1 METAFRPIGS
11 ALPPRRDT
19 ITAAAT
25 LRTIERDDLPMIQPA
40 PQERT
45 LDFFERDQLPSDV
58 RATLSS
64 AWGGDLRMQAML
76 FNAMLDT
83 WPRLQKNLNEIA
95 RRVICSP
102 WKVVPYAKRGENPDP
117 QAEQMAA
124 EIEDIVWRMRSAS
137 DRGENGLEATIRN
150 IVFGYYYGHAVSE
163 IHWTQDKDKTW
174 RPRCTKQ
181 LPARYYGYPTYEATS
196 DRLMLDASG
205 SGSSYAMQDFPAHR
219 FLVAVN
225 SGHTGHPLV
234 GAPLRAL
241 TGYWLASSYGL
252 KWLMS
257 FTQIY
262 GIPWRHAEVADSKD
276 QRSVEAAL
284 NSIGANGYIVTK
296 TGTKINVLDAAKG
309 GDQLPQ
315 KVLIDLADEQCDKFI
330 LGQTLTSGTANQ
342 GSRAL
347 GEVHADTLDTVV
359 DGLADFVGEVL
370 SRQLIPAIVAHNWG
384 EGREDLPEMW
394 VRREEASDS
403 KAKAE
408 RMEIL
413 ARLNLPMSEA
423 FVYEDLGVPLPA
435 DGEKIFHAS
444 PDGAQ
449 GDPAPGVVVF
459 PHETKGR
466 VNPLPLPVAAAAADQ
481 PAKLSDVEQLSS
493 AVLEG
498 LTGVAREWLAPVRPM
513 FDRLA
518 ALAMAKNV
526 SDADFLAALEKAQKQ
541 LPELF
546 DTLDT
551 ETLQT
556 AFEEAIGS
564 AALAGSTQ
572 RFKQP

>member
-1 METAFRPIGS
+1 MANVFAPIGS
-11 ALPPRRDT
+11 ALPPRRDSVAST
-19 ITAAAT
+19 GI
-25 LRTIERDDLPMIQPA
+25 RRDDVPLIEPA

-95 RRVICSP
+95 RRVICAP
-102 WKVVPYAKRGENPDP
+102 WKVIPFAKRGENPEP
-117 QAEQMAA
+117 QAEQMAT
-124 EIEDIVWRMRSAS
+124 EVEDLIWRMRSS
-137 DRGENGLEATIRN
+137 QDRGENGLEATIRS
-150 IVFGYYYGHAVSE
+150 IVFGYFYGHAVSE
-163 IHWTQDKDKTW
+163 IHWTQDKDGSW
-174 RPRCTKQ
+174 RPRCTKAI
-181 LPARYYGYPTYEATS
+181 PARYYGYPSYESSS
-196 DRLMLDASG
+196 DRLMLDRAG
-205 SGSSYAMQDFPAHR
+205 SGSSYALEDFPAHR

-225 SGHTGHPLV
+225 SGHAGHPLV

-262 GIPWRHAEVADSKD
+262 GIPWRHAEVADTKD
-276 QRSVEAAL
+276 QRQVEAAL

-330 LGQTLTSGTANQ
+330 LGQTLTGGTANN

-347 GEVHADTLDTVV
+347 GEVHADTLDSVI
-359 DGLADFVGEVL
+359 DGIADFVGEVL

-384 EGREDLPEMW
+384 EGREDLPEIW
-394 VRREEASDS
+394 VRHEDAKDD

-413 ARLNLPMSEA
+413 ARLKLPMSEA
-423 FVYEDLGVPLPA
+423 YVYEDLGVPLPA
-435 DGEKIFHAS
+435 EGEKIFQAS
-444 PDGAQ
+444 PDGVP
-449 GDPAPGVVVF
+449 GEPATGPVVM

-466 VNPLPLPVAAAAADQ
+466 LEAAAAKDQ
-481 PAKLSDVEQLSS
+481 PAKPSGVEQLSS

-498 LTGVAREWLAPVRPM
+498 LTGVAREWLTPVRPM

-518 ALAMAKNV
+518 ALAMSKHV
-526 SDADFLAALEKAQKQ
+526 TDADFLVALEKAQQQ

-546 DTLDT
+546 DTLDS
-551 ETLQT
+551 ETLQK

-572 RFKQP
+572 RFEP